1 MMKLLCIDIG
11 NTSAHAGLVEG
22 GVVTGRRDIPTSL
35 ITQAD
40 AGIRELVGDAADGA
54 DGIAFASVVPS
65 ATAGLWQILRS
76 LDRQGATFQLRHDTV
91 RGLGFDYPNPSEVGQ
106 DRIANVVAARELFGT
121 PSVVIDMGTATTF
134 DVLTSKGYA
143 GGIIAPGLALMTDYL
158 HEKTA
163 QLPKLERMELLTGVA
178 VGKSTVDAMRIGAGV
193 GFRGM
198 IREMLAAV
206 LDELRQTEGEA
217 SVITTGGNAIVL
229 AEGWWPGARNVP
241 DLALFGL
248 AIAYERSL

>member
-1 MMKLLCIDIG
+1 MKLFCIDIG

-22 GVVTGRRDIPTSL
+22 GIVTGRRDIPTAL
-35 ITQAD
+35 IARAD
-40 AGIRELVGDAADGA
+40 AGILEVLREASEGA
-54 DGIAFASVVPS
+54 DGIAFASVVPA
-65 ATAGLWQILRS
+65 ATTGLWQMLRV
-76 LDRQGATFQLRHDTV
+76 LDKQGATFHLRHDTV
-91 RGLGFDYPNPSEVGQ
+91 RGVGFDYPNPAEVGQ
-106 DRIANVVAARELFGT
+106 DRIANVVAAQELYGT
-121 PSVVIDMGTATTF
+121 PAVVIDMGTATTF

-163 QLPKLERMELLTGVA
+163 QLPRLERMELLTGVA

-206 LDELRQTEGEA
+206 LAELRQSEGEA

-229 AEGWWPGARNVP
+229 PEGWWPGARHVP

-248 AIAYERSL
+248 AIAFERAL